1 MADNPQLQDDS
12 PATLPDDLVAAMY
25 QEATTGAY
33 VPRGVTTFRT
43 GGSAGAWT
51 FTLAPSGA
59 GAVDAGTPRVTL
71 ASDDP
76 AVVAL
81 QILDNIVSGSE
92 AQVDIVGALPTGSN
106 VIGAVTQSGTWNV
119 GTVTTVSAVTSI
131 TNTVTVTGAGGTFP
145 VTDSG
150 GSLTVDAPVGTPV
163 FVRLS
168 DGASAITTLAV
179 SLASVPSHA
188 VTNAGTF
195 VVQVDGTALTRLT
208 DIKTNTDSL
217 AVVGNGAAATAVRVT
232 LANDSTG
239 IIATVGA
246 VTSITNALPA
256 GTNAIGKLAAN
267 SGVDIGDVDIT
278 SIAAGDNNIG
288 NVDIVTMP
296 NVTLAAG
303 TNTNEVVGDAAEDAA
318 LAGNP
323 VRTGIRASRAVPT
336 SMSADGDV
344 VTPWADR
351 EGRQVT
357 KQQCGT
363 GTTSAVA
370 DSATSV
376 TVLAANT
383 QRLGAV
389 VVNDSDQILYL
400 KAGATAT
407 TSDYTYKVLPG
418 GTVEIPFG
426 YSGVLDGIWA
436 ANSTGSARVTEFT

>member
-1 MADNPQLQDDS
+1 LADNVTLQSSTLAS
-12 PATLPDDLVAAMY
+12 PASGTVFATDDVSSAHYPYGKVVFGADGTATIVTASVGLPTNLV
-25 QEATTGAY
+25 Q
-33 VPRGVTTFRT
+33 V
-43 GGSAGAWT
+43 GGSSVTA
-51 FTLAPSGA
+51 GA
-59 GAVDAGTPRVTL
+59 GAVAAGTPRVTL

-239 IIATVGA
+239 VIATVGA
-246 VTSITNALPA
+246 VTSITNTVTVTGTAAVTNA
-256 GTNAIGKLAAN
+256 GTFVVQENGAALTALQVIDDWDESDRCKTNPIVGQAGVAGGNGTVGATTQRVARALASSATLANVAASASSVTLQASN
-267 SGVDIGDVDIT
+267 SGRIG
-278 SIAAGDNNIG
+278 
-288 NVDIVTMP
+288 
-296 NVTLAAG
+296 LAIY
-303 TNTNEVVGDAAEDAA
+303 ND
-318 LAGNP
+318 
-323 VRTGIRASRAVPT
+323 S
-336 SMSADGDV
+336 
-344 VTPWADR
+344 
-351 EGRQVT
+351 
-357 KQQCGT
+357 
-363 GTTSAVA
+363 TSALYVKLGA
-370 DSATSV
+370 TASATSF
-376 TVLAANT
+376 TVKVPSYGYYEMPEPVYT
-383 QRLGAV
+383 GV
-389 VVNDSDQILYL
+389 V
-400 KAGATAT
+400 
-407 TSDYTYKVLPG
+407 
-418 GTVEIPFG
+418 
-426 YSGVLDGIWA
+426 DGIWDA
-436 ANSTGSARVTEFT
+436 ATGSARMTEVA